1 MNIKVCP
8 FVKFSFFAVVMPLF
22 IVLNFFSCNNGITDN
37 TKNNPSNPPVVNKVV
52 TITGTFRH
60 DAQFVVPN
68 AERSSS
74 RSALPKFAYSDYDDD
89 DYYVTATPDGV
100 STPIS
105 GAVSASEKT
114 FSIQL
119 TLGKAWT
126 ITLGLKNEDGETILK
141 GTYVYDHTLAESD
154 IANQIPQIVL
164 KPSMTENGTGDIHL
178 DYTGNTA
185 GLYDRVSVSLYDSA
199 QATAWNPQ
207 TVTWNTGGISATGI
221 KSGRYSVSIDFF
233 KDDVL
238 VYSIP
243 QEISVFNNMTT
254 AKWVGDS
261 QTTPITSDGT
271 FVLSQNDINSFK
283 YTNLFV
289 SASGDDTYD
298 GSQYYPLASVA
309 EALHHIVV
317 KGAGEAY
324 TIWLMS
330 DISENIDI
338 AETLNSKAASITIK
352 SFSGNKIISGVPGVK
367 NSVLNITTTVPVT
380 LENMKVTG
388 GTYDSG
394 YGIYSGGT
402 LKVRGKII
410 VTGNTRGSGS
420 DAKPGNVYLP
430 SGKSIAVIGA
440 LDANSRIGVTTQ
452 TKPTNGSPLAF
463 TSGFGA
469 GSGLTSN
476 SSTMREIFTSDE
488 GYVVLAGTDTDEGEA
503 TLAASGGNITD
514 AFVYDVALSCT
525 ATTVTPG
532 DIFTVTAD
540 VTKNGTAV
548 SPAPVAENITWGFE
562 LLCNGRV
569 VKTIPAT
576 AINPMA
582 GNAWFSLPLSVPI
595 YGGVSYALHAV
606 ATYKGVSYDAEFELA
621 GSVPSSSS
629 SVPAGFVAVAGA
641 TISGQIGTGDTASA
655 VFKDGRTFTI
665 PNLLVCNH
673 EVTQSEFVA
682 VMENNT
688 SCFNGSSGKEPS
700 GGDTQSNRPVERVSW
715 YKTLVYC
722 NKRSIFEGLTPCY
735 TINGS
740 MDPAA
745 WGEVP
750 ESNNATWNAVVCD
763 FNADGYRLPTIVEWE
778 YVARGGNGLTG
789 TQFIYSGSNTAS
801 DVAWYGAGQ
810 NGSTH
815 EVKKKAANGLG
826 IFDMGGNVWEWCWD
840 RCCDWDSSAATY
852 ERYARGGNFSR
863 GDGHC
868 KLSYIGYDDNPFSH
882 GNGDGFRVVRTTKM
896 PVQLS
901 SGTDG
906 TAGTTATYMY
916 FGEFP
921 QTIIASGVT
930 VDESVSKVI
939 GAFTYYYGS
948 DGAWYVK
955 QKEYAHAA
963 DYTYSDGTTVAQGG
977 TSYKYFKV
985 EPVKWRVLTTN
996 YNGTGKKLLLA
1007 ENILYNIYFYNS
1019 GQDHGS
1025 SVNITVHANN
1035 YEHSRIR
1042 AYLNGI
1048 KYDINVECKDFVGK
1062 GFVQTAFTSSV
1073 QDQIVNTTVMVGS
1086 DAIANNKVF
1095 LLSTE
1100 EASSSD
1106 YGFNV
1111 AGSGIRHT
1119 TDFARATGDNLK
1131 GISGSWQTADNIGAW
1146 WLRSPG
1152 SANGQARYV
1161 NENGGA
1167 GQQQNVHNT
1176 GIGVVPAIC
1185 IDN

>member
-1 MNIKVCP
+1 MLKTSFSRVIIYNMNIKVCP

-37 TKNNPSNPPVVNKVV
+37 TKDNPSNPPVVNKVV
-52 TITGTFRH
+52 TITGSFRH

-68 AERSSS
+68 TENSLS
-74 RSALPKFAYSDYDDD
+74 RSALPTFAYSDYDDD
-89 DYYVTATPDGV
+89 DYYVTATADGV

-119 TLGKAWT
+119 TLGKAWA
-126 ITLGLKNEDGETILK
+126 ITLGLKNPEDKIILK
-141 GTYVYDHTLAESD
+141 GTYTFDHTLTESD

-164 KPSMTENGTGDIHL
+164 KPSMTENGTGNIHL

-199 QATAWNPQ
+199 QETAWNEQ
-207 TVTWNTGGISATGI
+207 TVTWNTARITATGI

-243 QEISVFNNMTT
+243 QEISVFDNMTT
-254 AKWVGDS
+254 EKWVANGLN
-261 QTTPITSDGT
+261 TPITAAGT
-271 FVLSQNDINSFK
+271 FILTQNDINSFK

-289 SASGDDTYD
+289 SASGDDAND

-380 LENMKVTG
+380 LENLKVTG
-388 GTYDSG
+388 GTYDGG

-430 SGKSIAVIGA
+430 AGKTIAVIGA
-440 LDANSRIGVTTQ
+440 LDANSSIGVTTQ

-488 GYVVLAGTDTDEGEA
+488 GYVVLAGTDTDEVEA

-532 DIFTVTAD
+532 DIFTVTAA
-540 VTKNGTAV
+540 VTKNGAAV
-548 SPAPVAENITWGFE
+548 SPAPVAEDITWGFE

-569 VKTIPAT
+569 VKTIPAA

-606 ATYKGVSYDAEFELA
+606 AIYKGVSYDAEFELT

-641 TISGQIGTGDTASA
+641 TVSSNISGSQ
-655 VFKDGRTFTI
+655 VFKGSTFTI
-665 PNLLVCNH
+665 PNLLVCDH
-673 EVTQSEFVA
+673 EVTQAEYVA

-688 SCFNGSSGKEPS
+688 SNFNGSSGKEPS
-700 GGDTQSNRPVERVSW
+700 GDDTQSNRPVETVSW

-740 MDPAA
+740 TDPDD

-750 ESNNATWNAVVCD
+750 ESNNATWNAVVCNFD
-763 FNADGYRLPTIVEWE
+763 ADGYRLPTIVEWE

-789 TQFIYSGSNTAS
+789 TQYIYSGSNTAS
-801 DVAWYGAGQ
+801 DVAWYGASQ

-815 EVKKKAANGLG
+815 EVKKKAHNGLG
-826 IFDMGGNVWEWCWD
+826 IYDMSGNVWEWCWD

-863 GDGHC
+863 GDGYC
-868 KLSYIGYDDNPFSH
+868 KLSYIGYDDNPYSH
-882 GNGDGFRVVRTTKM
+882 ANGDGFRVVRTAWSAHET
-896 PVQLS
+896 PTTLPA
-901 SGTDG
+901 GTNG
-906 TAGTTATYMY
+906 TAGTNATYML
-916 FGEFP
+916 FGDYP
-921 QTIIASGVT
+921 QTIKASGVT
-930 VDESVSKVI
+930 VDEDVSKEM
-939 GAFTYYYGS
+939 GALTYFLGS
-948 DGAWYVK
+948 DGAWYAKVSSN
-955 QKEYAHAA
+955 Y
-963 DYTYSDGTTVAQGG
+963 Y
-977 TSYKYFKV
+977 KV
-985 EPVKWRVLTTN
+985 EPIKWCIIDESYDHDDDNTTP
-996 YNGTGKKLLLA
+996 GKKLLFA
-1007 ENILYNIYFYNS
+1007 ENILIYCLFYD
-1019 GQDHGS
+1019 GDQGTPRTIDEV
-1025 SVNITVHANN
+1025 SVYADN

-1042 AYLNGI
+1042 AFLNGLT
-1048 KYDINVECKDFVGK
+1048 YDKDGSDNTEFNGT
-1062 GFVQTAFTSSV
+1062 GLLHTAFSTVAMNEISITKVKTNSSGSTYSCTTNDKLFLIENNDLAKLV
-1073 QDQIVNTTVMVGS
+1073 SKIRTVTGFTGVNG
-1086 DAIANNKVF
+1086 
-1095 LLSTE
+1095 
-1100 EASSSD
+1100 
-1106 YGFNV
+1106 
-1111 AGSGIRHT
+1111 AGS
-1119 TDFARATGDNLK
+1119 
-1131 GISGSWQTADNIGAW
+1131 W
-1146 WLRSPG
+1146 WVRT
-1152 SANGQARYV
+1152 ARYGNSNYVYALNTSGNSHNRHVGV
-1161 NENGGA
+1161 NY
-1167 GQQQNVHNT
+1167 
-1176 GIGVVPAIC
+1176 GVVPALC
-1185 IDN
+1185 LDN